1 MALFVSHR
9 EKEPRRHAFGAES
22 LPEKGGS
29 SKSKKNGG
37 NSRTPQGKTEA
48 VQGDEG
54 MLETHAEAESRATPE
69 EEGMGGFGDKES
81 QARKDQRM
89 QTLNP
94 RTASSPSSL
103 IVQPFVPRWFSQP
116 QQFQRQIRE
125 NLIPLQDVPV
135 IHPKLRKKLQANG
148 IASLFPVQAEVI
160 PAILD
165 CGPNGALA
173 GRGGYP
179 PSDICVSAPTG
190 SGKTLAF
197 IIPVVQALLDRV
209 VCHVRALAVLPT
221 KELAQQ
227 VAKIFNIYTD
237 GTGLKVVQLTGQ
249 KSFVKE
255 QESLVETRLM
265 GLRSLADIVV
275 ATPGRLVDHLQQ
287 SPQFSLRELRFLII
301 DEADR
306 MIDNMHQ
313 DWLQQVVEAVHRPE
327 AGSGPSGL
335 FRRVQPSPC
344 TAARTNLEDG
354 GQTKRA
360 AGFSGGR
367 FSLPCFP
374 FQGLLPPA
382 PSAEAPLLS
391 HSDTEPREAAG
402 LGLYQPR
409 LFMPV
414 QSGKG
419 SDVLGSQPCVSEKY
433 LLPEGLSVSVLPW
446 ILFVSF
452 VPSEEEPLPRKM
464 AVLKVVILGCHQKES
479 NRAGTRSIS
488 FSGFGDQTPLF
499 SSFEGGID
507 TSSAVARV
515 VNKWV
520 IHKRIKSLNRHWK
533 PIAVKDMKQNFYP
546 LWLLTGLD
554 KLFRIFC
561 SRQYYVPCSLNWKPL
576 FLLHFLVRLKFSQVL
591 CFTNSKE
598 TSHRLF
604 LLIQAFGGVKV
615 AEFSSKLS
623 PSKRKATL
631 KEFEQGKIQLLIS
644 TDATARGIDF
654 GGVKCV
660 ISYDAPQFIRTYIH
674 RVGRTARAGKA
685 GLAFSLLLKRQEH
698 RFLKMLKDAGLPE
711 LQPQLVKSTSIQP
724 LFQEYEAALAKLAQ
738 TVKEEQVGKRS

>member
-1 MALFVSHR
+1 MALFAVRRYVSDEEDSPECKSQLLLHRLQEQAKTRQLQKQDQNWPTSGQRKRLAPGTLEEEANEELKQTSKKKKVSQESLSAQSHR
-9 EKEPRRHAFGAES
+9 EKDPRRHACGAES
-22 LPEKGGS
+22 LPEKGNDS
-29 SKSKKNGG
+29 NKSKKNGG
-37 NSRTPQGKTEA
+37 NSRTPERNTDA
-48 VQGDEG
+48 VQDESV
-54 MLETHAEAESRATPE
+54 LENHPESRATPAE
-69 EEGMGGFGDKES
+69 EYMGGFGDKES
-81 QARKDQRM
+81 EAREDQM
-89 QTLNP
+89 MLTPNP
-94 RTASSPSSL
+94 RTTSSL
-103 IVQPFVPRWFSQP
+103 IVLGPCNQRNLHKVQPFVPRWFSQP

-125 NLIPLQDVPV
+125 NLVPLQDVPV

-173 GRGGYP
+173 GRGGYL

-255 QESLVETRLM
+255 QESLVETTLM
-265 GLRSLADIVV
+265 GFRSLADIVV

-287 SPQFSLRELRFLII
+287 SPQFSLRELRFL
-301 DEADR
+301 
-306 MIDNMHQ
+306 
-313 DWLQQVVEAVHRPE
+313 
-327 AGSGPSGL
+327 
-335 FRRVQPSPC
+335 
-344 TAARTNLEDG
+344 
-354 GQTKRA
+354 
-360 AGFSGGR
+360 
-367 FSLPCFP
+367 
-374 FQGLLPPA
+374 
-382 PSAEAPLLS
+382 
-391 HSDTEPREAAG
+391 
-402 LGLYQPR
+402 
-409 LFMPV
+409 
-414 QSGKG
+414 
-419 SDVLGSQPCVSEKY
+419 
-433 LLPEGLSVSVLPW
+433 
-446 ILFVSF
+446 
-452 VPSEEEPLPRKM
+452 
-464 AVLKVVILGCHQKES
+464 
-479 NRAGTRSIS
+479 
-488 FSGFGDQTPLF
+488 
-499 SSFEGGID
+499 
-507 TSSAVARV
+507 
-515 VNKWV
+515 
-520 IHKRIKSLNRHWK
+520 
-533 PIAVKDMKQNFYP
+533 
-546 LWLLTGLD
+546 
-554 KLFRIFC
+554 
-561 SRQYYVPCSLNWKPL
+561 QYYVPCSMNWKPL

-623 PSKRKATL
+623 PSKRKVTL

-654 GGVKCV
+654 GGAKCV

-674 RVGRTARAGKA
+674 RVGRTARAGKG
-685 GLAFSLLLKRQEH
+685 GLAFSLLLKRQEY

-724 LFQEYEAALAKLAQ
+724 LLQQYEAALAELAQ
-738 TVKEEQVGKRS
+738 TVKEEQVGKRF

>member
-1 MALFVSHR
+1 MKTEGRYVSDEEDNPECKSQLLLHRLQEQAKTRQLQKQEQNWPTSGQRKRLAPGALEETNEELKQTSKKKKVSQESLSAQSHR

-22 LPEKGGS
+22 LPEKDGS
-29 SKSKKNGG
+29 SK
-37 NSRTPQGKTEA
+37 R
-48 VQGDEG
+48 DEG
-54 MLETHAEAESRATPE
+54 MLETHPESRATPE

-89 QTLNP
+89 QTPNP

-103 IVQPFVPRWFSQP
+103 IVLGPEGEGSAFNFQVQPFVPRWFSQP

-179 PSDICVSAPTG
+179 PGDICVSSPTG

-255 QESLVETRLM
+255 QESLVETTLM

-287 SPQFSLRELRFLII
+287 SPLFSLRELRFLII

-327 AGSGPSGL
+327 GGSGPGGL

-344 TAARTNLEDG
+344 TAARACSPWLPL
-354 GQTKRA
+354 QRLL
-360 AGFSGGR
+360 FSATLTQNPEKLQR
-367 FSLPCFP
+367 
-374 FQGLLPPA
+374 
-382 PSAEAPLLS
+382 
-391 HSDTEPREAAG
+391 

-409 LFMPV
+409 LFTPV

-446 ILFVSF
+446 ILF
-452 VPSEEEPLPRKM
+452 
-464 AVLKVVILGCHQKES
+464 
-479 NRAGTRSIS
+479 
-488 FSGFGDQTPLF
+488 
-499 SSFEGGID
+499 
-507 TSSAVARV
+507 
-515 VNKWV
+515 
-520 IHKRIKSLNRHWK
+520 
-533 PIAVKDMKQNFYP
+533 
-546 LWLLTGLD
+546 
-554 KLFRIFC
+554 
-561 SRQYYVPCSLNWKPL
+561 QYYVPCSLNWKPL

-623 PSKRKATL
+623 PSKRKVTL

-674 RVGRTARAGKA
+674 REGRLGGGGCSSPHQAPFAFRVGRTARAGKA

-724 LFQEYEAALAKLAQ
+724 LFQQYEAALAELAQ

>member
-1 MALFVSHR
+1 
-9 EKEPRRHAFGAES
+9 
-22 LPEKGGS
+22 
-29 SKSKKNGG
+29 
-37 NSRTPQGKTEA
+37 
-48 VQGDEG
+48 

-103 IVQPFVPRWFSQP
+103 IVLGPGDQRNQHKGFLPRLGSQEGEGSAFNFQVQPFVPRWFSQP

-344 TAARTNLEDG
+344 TAAR
-354 GQTKRA
+354 A
-360 AGFSGGR
+360 CS
-367 FSLPCFP
+367 
-374 FQGLLPPA
+374 
-382 PSAEAPLLS
+382 
-391 HSDTEPREAAG
+391 
-402 LGLYQPR
+402 PR
-409 LFMPV
+409 L
-414 QSGKG
+414 
-419 SDVLGSQPCVSEKY
+419 
-433 LLPEGLSVSVLPW
+433 
-446 ILFVSF
+446 
-452 VPSEEEPLPRKM
+452 PLQR
-464 AVLKVVILGCHQKES
+464 L
-479 NRAGTRSIS
+479 
-488 FSGFGDQTPLF
+488 LF
-499 SSFEGGID
+499 SATLTQNPEKLQGWAS
-507 TSSAVARV
+507 TSLAAS
-515 VNKWV
+515 N
-520 IHKRIKSLNRHWK
+520 
-533 PIAVKDMKQNFYP
+533 D
-546 LWLLTGLD
+546 
-554 KLFRIFC
+554 
-561 SRQYYVPCSLNWKPL
+561 LNWKPL

-674 RVGRTARAGKA
+674 RYFSQRNGGRRRHSGN
-685 GLAFSLLLKRQEH
+685 GVWESDLSLKEH

-738 TVKEEQVGKRS
+738 TVKVSRSELAALVSL

>member
-1 MALFVSHR
+1 MALFVVPRYVSDEEDNPECKSQLLLHRLQEQAKTRQLQKQEQNWPTSGQRKRLAPGAPEEETNEELKQTGKKKKVSQESLSAQSHR
-9 EKEPRRHAFGAES
+9 EKEPRRPTFGAES
-22 LPEKGGS
+22 LPEKDGS
-29 SKSKKNGG
+29 SKRKKNGG

-54 MLETHAEAESRATPE
+54 MLETHPESRATPE

-89 QTLNP
+89 QTPNP
-94 RTASSPSSL
+94 RTASSPSSMIVL
-103 IVQPFVPRWFSQP
+103 GPSDQRNLHKVQPFVPRWFSQP

-125 NLIPLQDVPV
+125 NLVPLQDVPV

-237 GTGLKVVQLTGQ
+237 GTGLKVVLVTGQ

-255 QESLVETRLM
+255 QESLVETTLT
-265 GLRSLADIVV
+265 GHRSLADIVI

-287 SPQFSLRELRFLII
+287 SPQFSLRELRFLIM

-327 AGSGPSGL
+327 RGSGPGGL

-344 TAARTNLEDG
+344 TAARACSPRLPL
-354 GQTKRA
+354 QRLL
-360 AGFSGGR
+360 FSATLTQNPEKLQR
-367 FSLPCFP
+367 
-374 FQGLLPPA
+374 
-382 PSAEAPLLS
+382 
-391 HSDTEPREAAG
+391 

-409 LFMPV
+409 LFAPV

-419 SDVLGSQPCVSEKY
+419 SDGLGSPSCVSEKY
-433 LLPEGLSVSVLPW
+433 ILPEGLS
-446 ILFVSF
+446 
-452 VPSEEEPLPRKM
+452 
-464 AVLKVVILGCHQKES
+464 H
-479 NRAGTRSIS
+479 
-488 FSGFGDQTPLF
+488 
-499 SSFEGGID
+499 
-507 TSSAVARV
+507 
-515 VNKWV
+515 
-520 IHKRIKSLNRHWK
+520 
-533 PIAVKDMKQNFYP
+533 
-546 LWLLTGLD
+546 
-554 KLFRIFC
+554 
-561 SRQYYVPCSLNWKPL
+561 YYVPCNLNWKPL
-576 FLLHFLVRLKFSQVL
+576 FLLHFLVRLKFTQVL

-623 PSKRKATL
+623 PSKRKVTL

-660 ISYDAPQFIRTYIH
+660 ISYDAPQFIRTYVH

-711 LQPQLVKSTSIQP
+711 LQPQLVKSASLQP
-724 LFQEYEAALAKLAQ
+724 LLQQYEAALAELAQ
-738 TVKEEQVGKRS
+738 TVKEEQVGKRF